1 MKPTIKE
8 ECVINSP
15 SHYTQGD
22 IECIDALKSCLTEE
36 QYIGFLKGTIFA
48 YTWRMGFKDDMLQ
61 EAGKI
66 EWYIKRLKRE
76 LSDQDDKQLEL
87 F

>member
-1 MKPTIKE
+1 MSLKMTTIRDM
-8 ECVINSP
+8 VNSP
-15 SHYTQGD
+15 SHYTQGK
-22 IECIDALKSCLTEE
+22 IECIDAIKSCLTKE

-66 EWYIKRLKRE
+66 EWYIKRLQKE
-76 LSDQDDKQLEL
+76 LTDVSNAV
-87 F
+87 